1 MRVYGLTGNIGS
13 GKSTVARLLRE
24 RGVPVV
30 DADQVARDLVLP
42 GQPALAEIAAR
53 FPGVVAPDGR
63 LDRKALGDRVFA
75 DEAERKA
82 LNQILHPRIAAESGS
97 RLAALAEGGRE
108 LAIYEAALIVENGL
122 DALLDGL
129 VVVTAPEDDQVRRVA
144 ARDGLAEAET
154 RARIA
159 AQLPAKEK
167 AARGDFV
174 IDNGGGLEALA
185 AQVDRVL
192 GALRAGFSRSKVGG
206 DR

>member
-53 FPGVVAPDGR
+53 FPGVVAADGR
-63 LDRKALGDRVFA
+63 LDRKALGARVFA

-82 LNQILHPRIAAESGS
+82 LNEILHPRIAAESGS

-108 LAIYEAALIVENGL
+108 LAIYEAALIIENGL
-122 DALLDGL
+122 DAMLDGL

-174 IDNGGGLEALA
+174 IDNGSGLEALA

>member
-13 GKSTVARLLRE
+13 GKSTVARLLRD

-30 DADQVARDLVLP
+30 DADQVAREVVEP

-53 FPGVVAPDGR
+53 FPGVAFPDGR
-63 LDRKALGDRVFA
+63 LDRKALGACVFA

-82 LNQILHPRIAAESGS
+82 LNAILHPRIAEEVAR
-97 RLAALAEGGRE
+97 RLAALAEGGAA
-108 LAIYEAALIVENGL
+108 LAVYEAALIVENGL
-122 DALLDGL
+122 DAMLDGL
-129 VVVTAPEDDQVRRVA
+129 VVVTAPEGEQVRRVVL
-144 ARDGLAEAET
+144 RDGLAEPET

-159 AQLPAKEK
+159 AQLPAAVK
-167 AARGDFV
+167 AARADFV
-174 IDNGGGLEALA
+174 IENAGPPEALV

-192 GALRAGFSRSKVGG
+192 AALVAGHSRKKGGG